1 MFNSIEIFL
10 SCHLHLLYLSSSF
23 FFNLLISHEPRN
35 WVINDSHYE
44 TIFTMVFI
52 QFTVSVPELVGQ
64 RDTVGIVLVAET
76 RADSVRVT
84 AQSIDPLIRLANRE
98 RSVVWGVGDSSSLP
112 GGKVSF
118 ARRPKIPWVSD
129 VHSES
134 HFCPPSKKFSD
145 HLSLFFLLSILFTL
159 LTTSRTIS
167 YKRRKIH
174 DLIFN
179 AIVSRPCN
187 DILSV
192 IPILRFYS
200 SIRSKARDASRKKAS
215 ASREI
220 GKRDACLSVQ
230 NMIGW
235 SCVHGLNLFCFD
247 VIASV
252 RM

>member
-1 MFNSIEIFL
+1 MLFNSIEIIP
-10 SCHLHLLYLSSSF
+10 SCHLRLFYLSSSF
-23 FFNLLISHEPRN
+23 FFFFYLLISHEPRN
-35 WVINDSHYE
+35 WVINDRHYE
-44 TIFTMVFI
+44 TIFTMAFI
-52 QFTVSVPELVGQ
+52 QFTVSLPELVGQ

-134 HFCPPSKKFSD
+134 DFCLLSKKFS
-145 HLSLFFLLSILFTL
+145 HNLSLFFLLSIFFTL
-159 LTTSRTIS
+159 LTPSRTIS
-167 YKRRKIH
+167 YNRWKMH

-179 AIVSRPCN
+179 AIVSCLCN

-192 IPILRFYS
+192 ILT
-200 SIRSKARDASRKKAS
+200 
-215 ASREI
+215 
-220 GKRDACLSVQ
+220 L
-230 NMIGW
+230 
-235 SCVHGLNLFCFD
+235 
-247 VIASV
+247 
-252 RM
+252 

>member
-1 MFNSIEIFL
+1 MLFNSIEIIP
-10 SCHLHLLYLSSSF
+10 SCHLRLFYLSSSF
-23 FFNLLISHEPRN
+23 FFFYLLISHEPRN
-35 WVINDSHYE
+35 WVINDRHYE
-44 TIFTMVFI
+44 TIFTMAFI
-52 QFTVSVPELVGQ
+52 QFTVSLPELVGQ

-134 HFCPPSKKFSD
+134 DFCLLSKKFS
-145 HLSLFFLLSILFTL
+145 HNLSLFFLLSIFFTL
-159 LTTSRTIS
+159 LTPSRTIS
-167 YKRRKIH
+167 YNRWKMH

-179 AIVSRPCN
+179 AIVSCLCN

-192 IPILRFYS
+192 ILT
-200 SIRSKARDASRKKAS
+200 
-215 ASREI
+215 
-220 GKRDACLSVQ
+220 L
-230 NMIGW
+230 
-235 SCVHGLNLFCFD
+235 
-247 VIASV
+247 
-252 RM
+252 